1 MNAAFCCERDE
12 DRQSLSRVCVRHRTA
27 FCVSR
32 SDNYVIRDVICDSMT
47 DSGRP
52 ISCVPRWWIVPR
64 MTGWTDRETRQLLR
78 ADIWRRLSLA
88 DSVRCAGIRT
98 SWKHSN
104 DIERHGMTW
113 MSNPIIHMS
122 HILQNSLDL
131 ILPLYP
137 LQDFKA
143 LYKYCIIIIIISCGY
158 FTTERRTRNSPGD
171 DSERELFYD
180 DIVHADASA
189 YAHWTDFLISTKH
202 LR

>member
-1 MNAAFCCERDE
+1 
-12 DRQSLSRVCVRHRTA
+12 
-27 FCVSR
+27 
-32 SDNYVIRDVICDSMT
+32 
-47 DSGRP
+47 
-52 ISCVPRWWIVPR
+52 
-64 MTGWTDRETRQLLR
+64 
-78 ADIWRRLSLA
+78 
-88 DSVRCAGIRT
+88 
-98 SWKHSN
+98 
-104 DIERHGMTW
+104 MTW

-189 YAHWTDFLISTKH
+189 
-202 LR
+202 